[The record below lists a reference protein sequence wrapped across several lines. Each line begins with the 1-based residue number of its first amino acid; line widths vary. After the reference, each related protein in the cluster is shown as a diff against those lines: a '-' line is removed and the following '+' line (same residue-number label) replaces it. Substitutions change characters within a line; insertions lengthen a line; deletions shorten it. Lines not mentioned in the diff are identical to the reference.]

1 MRPKTKGA
9 PHRLLAL
16 LALLPLAVLLLGT
29 LYMLGMTH
37 LEGSPRSFLQ
47 GLQWASETITNTGYG
62 ADNHWSHPVMAMF
75 VIVTPFIGQFL
86 VFLIFPILVLPY
98 FEEKFE
104 VRLPHELPSMAGK
117 VLFYRYGPAI
127 ESLLVEF
134 DSANSPFVI
143 FEEDLQLARSL
154 HDRGYTVVFGKLAE
168 DPSAIA
174 RVNQAR
180 AVVTNAGD
188 HANATCTFLVREY
201 GYTGPL
207 FALADDPLYRAPM
220 VQIGATDVFTPAHV
234 LGAAL
239 ASRASTR
246 ISPPAEGMHLLGT
259 QVGMAE
265 FRVRAGSSLAGKR
278 LGDLHLRE
286 QHGVC
291 VIGQWLSG
299 IFTTTKGPDT
309 QVETGAILVVV
320 GLHANL
326 EKVERMAMPIRRVGP
341 IVVAGYG
348 AVGQKVIEMLQ
359 DAGETCT
366 VIDSVAA
373 PGVDVVGSVLQKASL
388 DKARVREASAVVL
401 ALSDDSESVFATA
414 VVRDYAPEVPLIV
427 RVLRSHNTARL
438 YRSGA
443 DFAISVGQVAGQ
455 ILAYHLLGEQTT
467 HVENQVKFIRLNAAN
482 LVGEHPWHCEAMER
496 TGAKVVAVE
505 REGEVLVE
513 FSSGFAVSA
522 DDTLFVC
529 GSVNSLERYQ
539 RKFHASN
546 APEVHISR
554 GSTT

>member
-1 MRPKTKGA
+1 MRQKTKGA
-9 PHRLLAL
+9 TRGLLAL
-16 LALLPLAVLLLGT
+16 LALLPLAVLVLGT

-37 LEGSPRSFLQ
+37 LEGNPRTFLQ

-62 ADNHWSHPVMAMF
+62 ADNRWNHPVMALF

-98 FEEKFE
+98 FEQKFE
-104 VRLPHELPSMAGK
+104 VRLQHVLPPMAGK

-134 DSANSPFVI
+134 EGANSPFVI

-168 DPSAIA
+168 DPSVIA
-174 RVNQAR
+174 GVHEAR

-188 HANATCTFLVREY
+188 HANATCTLLVREY
-201 GYTGPL
+201 GYKGPL
-207 FALADDPLYRAPM
+207 YALANDPVYRAPM
-220 VQIGATDVFTPAHV
+220 VQIGATDVFTPSHV

-259 QVGMAE
+259 HVAMAE
-265 FRVRAGSSLAGKR
+265 FRVRAGSLLADKR

-286 QHGVC
+286 EHGVS
-291 VIGQWLSG
+291 VIGQWLG
-299 IFTTTKGPDT
+299 GVFTTTKGPKT
-309 QVETGAILVVV
+309 QIAAGAILVVV
-320 GLHANL
+320 GVHANL
-326 EKVERMAMPIRRVGP
+326 EKVERMAMPIRRAGP
-341 IVVAGYG
+341 VVVAGYG
-348 AVGQKVIEMLQ
+348 AVGQKVVEMLQ

-366 VIDSVAA
+366 VIDRVAA
-373 PGVDVVGSVLQKASL
+373 PGVDVVGSVLQTESL

-427 RVLRSHNTARL
+427 RVLRTPNTARL

-455 ILAYHLLGEQTT
+455 ILAYHLLGEQTA
-467 HVENQVKFIRLNAAN
+467 HVENQVKFIRSNAAN
-482 LVGEHPWHCEAMER
+482 LVGEHPWRCDAMER

-505 REGEVLVE
+505 RDGEVLVE
-513 FSSGFAVSA
+513 FGEDFAVRA
-522 DDTLFVC
+522 NDTLFVC

-539 RKFHASN
+539 REFGASN
-546 APEVHISR
+546 APDLRVI
-554 GSTT
+554 